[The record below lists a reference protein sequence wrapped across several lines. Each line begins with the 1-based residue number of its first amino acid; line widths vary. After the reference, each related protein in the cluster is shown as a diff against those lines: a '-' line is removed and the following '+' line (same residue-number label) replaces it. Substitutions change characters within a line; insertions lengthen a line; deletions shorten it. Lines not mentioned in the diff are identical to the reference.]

1 MPRRSKQIRRR
12 RRLGAVGTEWRHR
25 LRPNKPEENILKT
38 LITFSGIKIIKN
50 GNIKCFL
57 ELNLE

>member
-1 MPRRSKQIRRR
+1 MTSAGAAPIKTNSSAPSPWSRRHQ
-12 RRLGAVGTEWRHR
+12 

>member
-1 MPRRSKQIRRR
+1 MTSAGAAPIKTKFV
-12 RRLGAVGTEWRHR
+12 GAVALEPRHR

-57 ELNLE
+57 ELNLG